1 MRCVSRRSYSVV
13 NRYLSSH
20 QSLEKVKP
28 VENRALDESHFRGES
43 DVRVLFWCFTLN
55 YFCLVNLLSC

>member
-13 NRYLSSH
+13 KRYLS
-20 QSLEKVKP
+20 SLEKVKP

-43 DVRVLFWCFTLN
+43 DVRARFNHLTCRLN
-55 YFCLVNLLSC
+55 I